1 MSAEAGSPSSP
12 GDQGLINVEQQQ
24 LAVAGA
30 EQLAAETG
38 GAAVTSND
46 LAAGLERMATDA
58 SVYYLLGYQPDRPLD
73 GRFHKLEVKVA
84 RKGVTVRARRGY
96 VAGPQEAT
104 DSRASARRETK
115 DAGAGKKKQGRE
127 GVVARDLPADLLAG
141 IVGGALPVRMTS
153 YLQGP
158 DGLGAARVL
167 IALEFDGNKVRV
179 DPTPT
184 GGKATLD
191 LAILAVQRDQPKVIP
206 LDQAIELT
214 LRKTDVGW
222 WALFREV
229 RLPPGV
235 AQIRTVVRDR
245 GTGVLGSVSQ
255 RIDVPNVEAPYLST
269 PLLTD
274 RTFPA
279 KQAGEPPQLVPSA
292 SRRFAADR
300 PLFCQYEVFS
310 FGGQSMP
317 GVVRVAGGYVLER
330 QNGDIVASSPPSAIT
345 TDGNRVVR
353 RLMFP
358 ADRLAPGAYDL
369 VVTVEDLLGQRTLS
383 TKESFLIEGKEGA
396 EVTP

>member
-1 MSAEAGSPSSP
+1 
-12 GDQGLINVEQQQ
+12 
-24 LAVAGA
+24 
-30 EQLAAETG
+30 
-38 GAAVTSND
+38 
-46 LAAGLERMATDA
+46 MATDA

-317 GVVRVAGGYVLER
+317 GVVRVAGGYLLER
-330 QNGDIVASSPPSAIT
+330 ATGEVVASAPPSAIA

-358 ADRLAPGAYDL
+358 ADRLTPGAYAL